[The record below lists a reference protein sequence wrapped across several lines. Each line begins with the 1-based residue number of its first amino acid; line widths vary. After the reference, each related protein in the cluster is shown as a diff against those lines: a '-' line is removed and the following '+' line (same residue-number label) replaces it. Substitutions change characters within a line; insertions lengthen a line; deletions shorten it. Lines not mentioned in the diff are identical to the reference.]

1 MLNKEQFLA
10 ALGARLSGMPKAD
23 LERTL
28 QYYREMI
35 DDRVEDGMTE
45 FEAVADVGDP
55 DELSAAIL
63 NKPVRRTAIRTAG
76 TPQPPKAP
84 KERRPMSAG
93 KKAALIVC
101 AVLLI
106 CAGVGMI
113 LASMSMKGRNAVV
126 MEYNFASA
134 EIASLEIDSGSA
146 EVEINHT
153 SGDICRVVC
162 AGDKGRPYKVTLDDG
177 TLCVQRV
184 NNRPWFPVTLKEDS
198 IRIYLPAREYESL
211 WVHSASGGVSVPEG
225 FRFDNAIITAS
236 SGGVTFASDTIYE
249 LNIQTS
255 SGGVA
260 VKNAS
265 PENLFISASS
275 GGVAL
280 SDAAPGSAALRLTS
294 GSLKLDGVRCA
305 ALRAET
311 TSGSVM
317 LTDVIADGDIRLE
330 NTSGS
335 VRLDDCDAANVYV
348 KCTSGSVRGHL
359 LTDKEYR
366 LSSTSGSVSAPSAAV
381 PPTGSDSRGVCEVHT
396 TSGSIRFD

>member
-1 MLNKEQFLA
+1 MLNKEQFLS

-55 DELSAAIL
+55 DELAAAIL
-63 NKPVRRTAIRTAG
+63 NKPLRRTAIRTAE
-76 TPQPPKAP
+76 TPKPPKAP

-101 AVLLI
+101 ACLLI
-106 CAGVGMI
+106 CAGVGLI
-113 LASMSMKGRNAVV
+113 IASMSMKGRNAVV

-280 SDAAPGSAALRLTS
+280 SGMAPGRVSLNSTS
-294 GSLKLDGVRCA
+294 GSLKLDGIRCGGD
-305 ALRAET
+305 LSAEVSSGSIRLSDVIT
-311 TSGSVM
+311 DGAMTLECTSGS
-317 LTDVIADGDIRLE
+317 IK
-330 NTSGS
+330 
-335 VRLDDCDAANVYV
+335 LDDCDAAELYI
-348 KCTSGSVRGHL
+348 R
-359 LTDKEYR
+359 
-366 LSSTSGSVSAPSAAV
+366 STSGSVSGHLLTPKIYSASAV
-381 PPTGSDSRGVCEVHT
+381 SGSIRVPTGGSGGICDVKT
-396 TSGSIRFD
+396 TSGSIHFD